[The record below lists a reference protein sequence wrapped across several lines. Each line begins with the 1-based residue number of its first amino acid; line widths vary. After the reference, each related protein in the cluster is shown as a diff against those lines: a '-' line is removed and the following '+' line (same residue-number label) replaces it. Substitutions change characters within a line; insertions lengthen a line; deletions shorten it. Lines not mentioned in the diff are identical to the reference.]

1 MGTSQSSGGPP
12 QNGPMVP
19 PWADAAPAAPGGDGA
34 NPSAPDGS
42 PAPPVPPV
50 PQANGQRW
58 TAARRNLGSFARTGD
73 GRSLRQSVKDYVR
86 SGYGGAATASRR
98 MSSTGVTAAALGRAL
113 AFGGAGAATTGAPI
127 ERSLLEGRSA
137 EEVMDRVVD
146 AVRPVDGSQDAE
158 ASRCAIRDA
167 LSDLLTQYEDANLLD
182 LSPEQR
188 EFVIER
194 FAAYDVFQRFE
205 LDVGQKIIDAAPTPT
220 EALARLRE
228 ARDYVRQTISSS
240 FRKLR
245 DAGSGLTD
253 TNVSKVVSDALKD
266 AFEVFEGYT
275 G

>member
-1 MGTSQSSGGPP
+1 
-12 QNGPMVP
+12 MVP
-19 PWADAAPAAPGGDGA
+19 PWADAAPAALAGDGA
-34 NPSAPDGS
+34 NPAAPDDLPS
-42 PAPPVPPV
+42 PPIPPV

-58 TAARRNLGSFARTGD
+58 TAARRNLGNFARTGD

-98 MSSTGVTAAALGRAL
+98 MSSTGLTAAALGRAL
-113 AFGGAGAATTGAPI
+113 AFGGGGAATTGAPI

-188 EFVIER
+188 EFAIER

-245 DAGSGLTD
+245 DAGRVLTD
-253 TNVSKVVSDALKD
+253 TNVSKAVNDALKD